1 MKTIFK
7 KHGNQYTHTEG
18 FDINKQYQNKV
29 IWYNENNLEEKNK
42 EVNKI
47 IAHFKDK
54 SIKYEITIDTHE
66 QFCLINWNV

>member
-1 MKTIFK
+1 MKAIFK
-7 KHGNQYTHTEG
+7 KHGNQYTYTEG

-47 IAHFKDK
+47 IAYLKNK
-54 SIKYEITIDTHE
+54 LIKHEITIDTHE
-66 QFCLINWNV
+66 KFCLIKWNI